1 MAASVAKEAAHE
13 EGTDPL
19 SAHRA
24 SAVGRD
30 EPRRERRR
38 LLVGLLVVAVALAG
52 LTTVV
57 TGAFFTGTQSVT
69 GNTFSTGTVKIG
81 VSPASAALTVG
92 TMAPGDSVTAPLTVS
107 NTGSLAQRYAV
118 LSTTDATDA
127 DFLAAQLQMTVKSG
141 VTTCT
146 TAGFTATGTVVYGPG
161 VLGSTGGTKVIGD
174 AAQGAQAGD
183 RSLAAGASEVLC
195 AQVTLPTATGNA
207 YQNATTTAV
216 LRFDAEQT
224 TNNP

>member
-1 MAASVAKEAAHE
+1 M
-13 EGTDPL
+13 DPL
-19 SAHRA
+19 SAHGV

-30 EPRRERRR
+30 EPRRERHR

-57 TGAFFTGTQSVT
+57 TGAFFTGTHSVT
-69 GNTFSTGTVKIG
+69 GNTFATGTVALG
-81 VSPASAALTVG
+81 VSPATTALTFS

-107 NTGSLAQRYAV
+107 NTGTLAHRYAV
-118 LSTTDATDA
+118 LSTTDVTDA
-127 DFLAAQLQMTVKSG
+127 NFLAAQLQMTIKTG

-146 TAGFTATGTVVYGPG
+146 TAAFAATGTVLYGPG
-161 VLGSTGGTKVIGD
+161 VLGSTTGTKVIGD
-174 AAQGAQAGD
+174 AAQGTQAGD
-183 RSLAAGASEVLC
+183 RTLAAGASEVLC
-195 AQVTLPTATGNA
+195 AQVTLPTSTGNA
-207 YQNATTTAV
+207 YQNATTTAT

>member
-1 MAASVAKEAAHE
+1 
-13 EGTDPL
+13 
-19 SAHRA
+19 
-24 SAVGRD
+24 
-30 EPRRERRR
+30 
-38 LLVGLLVVAVALAG
+38 
-52 LTTVV
+52 
-57 TGAFFTGTQSVT
+57 
-69 GNTFSTGTVKIG
+69 VKLG
-81 VSPASAALTVG
+81 VSPASAALTFS

-107 NTGSLAQRYAV
+107 NTGTLGQRYAV

-127 DFLAAQLQMTVKSG
+127 DFLAAQLQLTIKSG

-146 TAGFTATGTVVYGPG
+146 TAGFAATGSVLFGPG
-161 VLGSTGGTKVIGD
+161 VLGSTTGTKVIGD
-174 AAQGAQAGD
+174 AAQGAHAGD

-207 YQNATTTAV
+207 YQNATTTAT